1 MYVFQKKTEKNKTKY
16 KHAKNQKN
24 KKNKTTHTSNSEE
37 KILLLSWCIIR
48 HF

>member
-24 KKNKTTHTSNSEE
+24 KKTKPPTLPTLKKKYCYCLGVS
-37 KILLLSWCIIR
+37 
-48 HF
+48 